1 MPTQVNHLGVPPMDL
16 TITDAGNGR
25 LKVEL
30 QVPPS
35 SGSRDN
41 IPFLE
46 VTRNEQAT
54 LLNGARQDMISKL
67 SQSGLQIG
75 EIQYEAS
82 AGRNDHVG
90 GSASGNVPK
99 IGKVSFE
106 ISTDSNFQGSI
117 NGSLRNNPNVDRAI
131 RETEQNFDIRRQ
143 DIYESRAREWYRNG
157 GATLESNGQTYTVT
171 PDAARTYI
179 NERHPLNPFERV
191 GIDSETRV
199 ASAAPV
205 IAPGNDQANRQF
217 EQALRG
223 TNGDPNAAAVALETI
238 KNNPSY
244 KQDQDISVVQGKNGG
259 FVVSQGQGDGAVN
272 LAVPQARQGDFERV
286 SAQLAQAPQPPQT
299 ISQLDQPERTQRPPT
314 V

>member
-16 TITDAGNGR
+16 TITDAGNGK

-67 SQSGLQIG
+67 SQSGFQIG
-75 EIQYEAS
+75 DIKYEAA

-90 GSASGNVPK
+90 GTAGGNVPK
-99 IGKVSFE
+99 LGKVSFE
-106 ISTDSNFQGSI
+106 ISTDSNFQGNVS
-117 NGSLRNNPNVDRAI
+117 GSLRNNPDVAGAI
-131 RETEQNFDIRRQ
+131 RETERNFDTRRQ

-171 PDAARTYI
+171 PDAAKNYI

-191 GIDSETRV
+191 SADNETRV
-199 ASAAPV
+199 ASAAPAL
-205 IAPGNDQANRQF
+205 APGNDGANKHF
-217 EQALRG
+217 EQALKG
-223 TNGDPNAAAVALETI
+223 TNGDRDAAAVAVETI
-238 KNNPSY
+238 RNTPGY
-244 KQDQDISVVQGKNGG
+244 KPDQDISVMSGKNGLI
-259 FVVSQGQGDGAVN
+259 VSQGQGDTALN
-272 LAVPQARQGDFERV
+272 AAVPQAKQGDFERV
-286 SAQLAQAPQPPQT
+286 AAQIAQPQQPQ
-299 ISQLDQPERTQRPPT
+299 QVAVQPEPPERKGPT
-314 V
+314 MA

>member
-16 TITDAGNGR
+16 TITDAGNGK

-67 SQSGLQIG
+67 SQSGFQIG
-75 EIQYEAS
+75 DIQYEAG

-90 GSASGNVPK
+90 GTAGGNVPRL
-99 IGKVSFE
+99 GKVSFE
-106 ISTDSNFQGSI
+106 ISTDSNFQGNVS
-117 NGSLRNNPNVDRAI
+117 GSLRNNPDVAGAI
-131 RETEQNFDIRRQ
+131 RETERNFDTRRQ

-157 GATLESNGQTYTVT
+157 GATLESNGQTYTIT
-171 PDAARTYI
+171 PDAAKNYI

-191 GIDSETRV
+191 SADNETRV
-199 ASAAPV
+199 ASAAPAL
-205 IAPGNDQANRQF
+205 APGNDGANKHF
-217 EQALRG
+217 EQALKG
-223 TNGDPNAAAVALETI
+223 TNGDRDAAAVAVETI
-238 KNNPSY
+238 RNTPGY
-244 KQDQDISVVQGKNGG
+244 KPDQDISVMSGKNGLI
-259 FVVSQGQGDGAVN
+259 VSQGQGDTALN
-272 LAVPQARQGDFERV
+272 AAVPQAKQGDFERV
-286 SAQLAQAPQPPQT
+286 ATQMAQPQQPQ
-299 ISQLDQPERTQRPPT
+299 QVAVQPEPPERKGPT
-314 V
+314 MA

>member
-16 TITDAGNGR
+16 TITDAGNGK

-67 SQSGLQIG
+67 SQSGFQIG
-75 EIQYEAS
+75 DIQYEAG

-90 GSASGNVPK
+90 GTAGGNVPRL
-99 IGKVSFE
+99 GKVSFE
-106 ISTDSNFQGSI
+106 ISTDSNFQGNVS
-117 NGSLRNNPNVDRAI
+117 GSLRNNPDVAGAI
-131 RETEQNFDIRRQ
+131 RETERNFDTRRQ

-171 PDAARTYI
+171 PDAAKTYI

-191 GIDSETRV
+191 SADNETRV
-199 ASAAPV
+199 ASAAPAL
-205 IAPGNDQANRQF
+205 APGNDGANKHF
-217 EQALRG
+217 EQALKG
-223 TNGDPNAAAVALETI
+223 TNGDRDAAAVAVETI
-238 KNNPSY
+238 RNTPGY
-244 KQDQDISVVQGKNGG
+244 KPDQDISVMSGKNGLI
-259 FVVSQGQGDGAVN
+259 VSQGQGDTALN
-272 LAVPQARQGDFERV
+272 AAVPQAKQGDFERV
-286 SAQLAQAPQPPQT
+286 AAQLAQPQP
-299 ISQLDQPERTQRPPT
+299 SQQIAAQPESPERKGPT
-314 V
+314 MA